1 MTDNEVL
8 HYSDPKYKFGV
19 YHENEMGISS
29 LFRLTEAK
37 KEAIQLRQDMIFN
50 YCNDADN
57 QFFYA
62 EIIRVTY
69 CTTTLAGVSTIVNNV
84 HTTRLIK

>member
-8 HYSDPKYKFGV
+8 HYSDPKYKFCV
-19 YHENEMGISS
+19 YHENEMEMSS
-29 LFRLTEAK
+29 LFRLTETK

-57 QFFYA
+57 QFFCA

-69 CTTTLAGVSTIVNNV
+69 LMTTVAGVSTTINNV
-84 HTTRLIK
+84 HTMRLSK